1 MIYDILIVVQKELKE
16 LLFQRG
22 QERSNTIRILIFVVI
37 FGILLPL
44 QNGIRAITSSTGL
57 IFWAWIP
64 YILISGITADS
75 FAGERERHTLE
86 TLLAS
91 RLSDRAILFGK
102 LGAVVGYGWGL
113 TILTILVSLVTIN
126 LVYWQGK
133 LLLYSASLFGLILLI
148 SLLVAVFTAGLGIL
162 VSMNAPSTRA
172 AQQTMSI
179 LVFVLMIPLFLI
191 SLLPQRLLVQVNGL
205 VSGVSPSAF
214 TGGLVSMLFLID
226 TALIAYSLVR
236 FRRSKLI
243 ID

>member
-1 MIYDILIVVQKELKE
+1 MELD
-16 LLFQRG
+16 G
-22 QERSNTIRILIFVVI
+22 
-37 FGILLPL
+37 P
-44 QNGIRAITSSTGL
+44 
-57 IFWAWIP
+57 W
-64 YILISGITADS
+64 
-75 FAGERERHTLE
+75 
-86 TLLAS
+86 
-91 RLSDRAILFGK
+91 
-102 LGAVVGYGWGL
+102 
-113 TILTILVSLVTIN
+113 
-126 LVYWQGK
+126 
-133 LLLYSASLFGLILLI
+133 LLI